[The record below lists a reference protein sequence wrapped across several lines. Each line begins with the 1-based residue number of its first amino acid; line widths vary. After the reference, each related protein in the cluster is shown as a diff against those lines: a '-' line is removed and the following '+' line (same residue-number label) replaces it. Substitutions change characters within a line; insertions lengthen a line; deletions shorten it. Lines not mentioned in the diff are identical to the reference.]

1 MPRSVLML
9 ELNELAPPLM
19 DRFIDEGI
27 LPNFAR
33 FRSQSTVA
41 ITDPEEAQSG
51 LNPWIQWVTV
61 HTGASRE
68 EHGIEKLG
76 EASNLRLPT
85 IGSVVGDAG
94 RTAWLCG
101 SMNLPAR
108 AAGGGLYLPDPWNP
122 AEPPSPTDL
131 EAFAGF
137 VRANVQ
143 EHSNASVTL
152 SPASVARFAWHQ
164 VRHGLSPATVRD
176 AVGQLL
182 SERRGR
188 RGRWARA
195 SVLDRFQWDVFAW
208 YWRRDKPAFGT
219 FFSNSTAH
227 YQHVY
232 WRNFDP
238 EVFDAK
244 PADVEQR
251 LYGDAVRH
259 GYRQMDALVAD
270 AMALADETGSTL
282 VLCTALSQQPFV
294 QADASGG
301 KFVYR
306 PHDFGALVATL
317 GLRDVDQIAPVM
329 SEQFHLYFRDDAAA
343 AAAATTLGDCTV
355 EGDPAFATRV
365 VGTDVFTGCSI
376 HHLLAPH
383 AVLRTP
389 DGREHR
395 FADLFYR
402 SDTTKSG
409 YHHPDGMW
417 WVRTGHHRVIDQP
430 VSLRAVAPT
439 ILDLLGLEAP
449 PTMACPAVD
458 VVGLDAPG
466 SGPR

>member
-9 ELNELAPPLM
+9 ELNELAPRLM
-19 DRFIDEGI
+19 DRFIDEGV

-33 FRSQSTVA
+33 FRSESTVA
-41 ITDPEEAQSG
+41 ITDPEEPQSG

-68 EHGIEKLG
+68 AHGIEKLG
-76 EASNLRLPT
+76 EASKLELPT
-85 IGSVVGDAG
+85 IGSVVGEAG
-94 RTAWLCG
+94 GTAWLCG
-101 SMNLPAR
+101 SMNLPAV
-108 AAGGGLYLPDPWNP
+108 AAGGGLYLPDPWN
-122 AEPPSPTDL
+122 ATERPSPADL
-131 EAFAGF
+131 EDFAAF

-143 EHSNASVTL
+143 EHSNASATL
-152 SPASVARFAWHQ
+152 SPKSVTRFAWHQ
-164 VRHGLSPATVRD
+164 LRHGLSPTTVRHTLD
-176 AVGQLL
+176 QLV

-208 YWRRDKPAFGT
+208 YWRRERPTFGT

-244 PADVEQR
+244 PDDDEQR
-251 LYGDAVRH
+251 LYGEAVRH

-270 AMALADETGSTL
+270 AMSLADETGSTL
-282 VLCTALSQQPFV
+282 MLCTALSQQPFV

-301 KFVYR
+301 KHVYR
-306 PHDFGALVATL
+306 PHDFGELVDRL

-329 SEQFHLYFRDDAAA
+329 AEQFHLYFAGEAAA
-343 AAAATTLGDCTV
+343 AAASARLGDCTV
-355 EGDPAFATRV
+355 EGIPAFATRV

-376 HHLLAPH
+376 HHQLPPDAQ
-383 AVLRTP
+383 LRTP

-417 WVRTGHHRVIDQP
+417 WVRTGRHRVLDEP

-439 ILDLLGLEAP
+439 ILDL
-449 PTMACPAVD
+449 
-458 VVGLDAPG
+458 VGLDAPATMECPPVDVLG
-466 SGPR
+466 SDVGGREPR